1 MAHVISRI
9 FANQTDADAA
19 YQDLSDYG
27 FQPHEIFTVDPRPAA
42 DGRDETLHEIADQI
56 AKCFIP
62 KHHAA
67 AYAEHVARG
76 GVFVSVHAPFTAGRK
91 AAAALDRNNPV
102 DTQTDVALRPSPSR
116 YDEAT
121 PLSSALFLPV
131 RLDDP
136 APLSTLAGLPALV
149 SSPPRLLSEPAPL
162 SSSMGWPVSS
172 ADPTPASTATAR
184 RRSRRRARCSRIC
197 SASARCGTR
206 RRPCRGRC
214 SCRSCRAAASPCR
227 SACRCC
233 GAEAVRRS
241 PRERACAAGPVA

>member
-27 FQPHEIFTVDPRPAA
+27 FQPDEIFTVDARPAA
-42 DGRDETLHEIADQI
+42 DGAAVSAHEIADRI
-56 AKCFIP
+56 ARCFIP

-102 DTQTDVALRPSPSR
+102 DTQAIRTGAPAKPLRR

-131 RLDDP
+131 RLDNP

-149 SSPPRLLSEPAPL
+149 SSAPRLLSEPAPL
-162 SSSMGWPVSS
+162 SSSMGWPVAS
-172 ADPTPASTATAR
+172 ADPTPASTATGAPTL
-184 RRSRRRARCSRIC
+184 
-197 SASARCGTR
+197 ASSSSMFSNLLGLGTLW
-206 RRPCRGRC
+206 
-214 SCRSCRAAASPCR
+214 R
-227 SACRCC
+227 SAAPLSR
-233 GAEAVRRS
+233 ALFLPVLSRS
-241 PRERACAAGPVA
+241 GKPMSLGLPLLWR